1 MMERDVNLKLV
12 YIILILLLALVGTSV
27 FYQIRYNDMKSG
39 YERTFEDF
47 NDTLKN
53 ITIKQKDLYSNIS
66 ELNVSV
72 NRELVLAAKLDTK
85 THELEDISRE
95 LSSLQQEF
103 FECQQNFDLAS
114 TNSTIL
120 NEVLA
125 KHTASIGR
133 LEIMIDTLETDVK
146 NDAQKTVI
154 LQDIYNIQNELSKLK
169 TY

>member
-1 MMERDVNLKLV
+1 MV
-12 YIILILLLALVGTSV
+12 YIIMILLLALVGTSV

-47 NDTLKN
+47 NDTFKN

-72 NRELVLAAKLDTK
+72 NRELALAAKLDTK

-95 LSSLQQEF
+95 LASLQQEF
-103 FECQQNFDLAS
+103 FECQQNFDMAS

-146 NDAQKTVI
+146 SDEQKTVI
-154 LQDIYNIQNELSKLK
+154 LQDIYNIQNELIKLK